1 MKKIVITLFLIVGS
15 MSMQAQE
22 LVWETNL
29 EKASQ
34 VSMKTKKP
42 LLLFFTGSDWC
53 GWCIRL
59 QKEVLKTPE
68 FTAWAKENVILVELD
83 FPRKT
88 PQTPE
93 MQKQNM
99 ELQQLFE
106 VRGYPTVW
114 FAKPS
119 KKDGKVNL
127 EKMGSTGYVAGGP
140 ANWLAIANPIVK
152 SKK

>member
-1 MKKIVITLFLIVGS
+1 
-15 MSMQAQE
+15 
-22 LVWETNL
+22 
-29 EKASQ
+29 
-34 VSMKTKKP
+34 
-42 LLLFFTGSDWC
+42 
-53 GWCIRL
+53 
-59 QKEVLKTPE
+59 
-68 FTAWAKENVILVELD
+68 
-83 FPRKT
+83 
-88 PQTPE
+88 
-93 MQKQNM
+93 M